1 MRGKVTERNGAKLPW
16 LHRID
21 FRVSQDLNIF
31 RGQHK
36 LQLTFDVLNIGN
48 LIDSSW
54 GVSRLPLDSNP
65 MVYQGPDANGN
76 AQFTVASEIS
86 SGAKSFID
94 NVRSEEHTSEL
105 QSRGQLVCRLRR
117 EKK

>member
-1 MRGKVTERNGAKLPW
+1 M
-16 LHRID
+16 
-21 FRVSQDLNIF
+21 
-31 RGQHK
+31 
-36 LQLTFDVLNIGN
+36 LNIGN

-94 NVRSEEHTSEL
+94 NVSINNTWSAQAGIRYL
-105 QSRGQLVCRLRR
+105 FN
-117 EKK
+117 